1 MKSKILLSSLFI
13 LNYFLFGL
21 ITWGNHEFMLPLMLL
36 SVFIISYL
44 FIAKSQKIINDLF
57 LLNFPF
63 ILLVFITCLIGGDF
77 SRGFLYIF
85 FVPAS
90 TFLSYLYFKFKK
102 IYIPIFSFI
111 LFLII
116 GFVIFPNFYSYTK
129 NHNSEKN
136 LIFPKVLIIDKDKR
150 QVNLYKNKIIVL
162 DFWTTSC
169 SICFKKFPDLE
180 ATYLKYKN
188 NPNVEIYS
196 INVPENRDKFQNTI
210 TILDKKGYK
219 FPKLYVK
226 SAKEVK
232 DSLNIY
238 SFPHLLILKN
248 GRIRYDGIL
257 ETKENV
263 FLFNIEN
270 EIDKLL
276 NEG

>member
-1 MKSKILLSSLFI
+1 MKRKIKLATLFI
-13 LNYFLFGL
+13 LIYFLFGVL
-21 ITWGNHEFMLPLMLL
+21 TWGNHEFMLPLILI
-36 SVFIISYL
+36 SGFIISYT
-44 FIAKSQKIINDLF
+44 IIKKSQNIKIDLF

-63 ILLVFITCLIGGDF
+63 VLLVFLTCLVGGDF

-85 FVPAS
+85 FVPIS
-90 TFLSYLYFKFKK
+90 TFLSYLYFKFKT
-102 IYIPIFSFI
+102 IFIPIFSLA

-116 GFVIFPNFYSYTK
+116 GFAIYPNFYSLLK

-136 LIFPKVLIIDKDKR
+136 LIFPKVSIIDKENR
-150 QVNLYKNKIIVL
+150 HTNLYKNKIVVL

-169 SICFKKFPDLE
+169 GICFKKFPDLE

-188 NPNVEIYS
+188 NPNIEIYS

-210 TILDKKGYK
+210 NILDSKGYK
-219 FPKLYVK
+219 FPKLYAK
-226 SAKEVK
+226 SAKEIR

-248 GRIRYDGIL
+248 GRIRYDGQL

-263 FLFNIEN
+263 YLFNIES

-276 NEG
+276 NE